1 MKSIIRG
8 ALFASALVI
17 PVASF
22 AQSTEHTTRAQ
33 VRAELVQLESV
44 GWHVGDG
51 DTTHYPDEVQAAE
64 AKMAA
69 RDASTSNY
77 AGASI
82 TSRVSGGVSA
92 EDWNAMYS
100 R

>member
-1 MKSIIRG
+1 MKSIIRRV
-8 ALFASALVI
+8 LFASALVI

-64 AKMAA
+64 AKVAA

-77 AGASI
+77 GGASI
-82 TSRVSGGVSA
+82 TSRVGGSVSA